1 MVGLVTAPVE
11 LAFSE
16 VGDELCPREAI
27 ERGIEDAARW
37 GVLERERDRWR
48 EVLAAAEAADDYAAA
63 VRRLG
68 HVNRQDPPDGTSWR
82 QWARWVDL
90 RMTEA
95 VDDPATL
102 VHDLDDDPGW
112 WSCGGFLDVPPEQA
126 WELLRERG
134 EGAPAAGPGRRAHL
148 VGDAGRVVGEVA
160 LLDPLGVERARV
172 PTSRLGVVL
181 ERASPGAGWAL
192 VGAHPAAPEEDARA
206 AAWRARWPVL
216 AGALGGWFSSAAL
229 ERVHPDL
236 SQHRM
241 MAEEGAE
248 FRARLA
254 AEVAELLALGGADLP
269 AAVIALG
276 CSIGPAPAHLRRWL
290 GWMAWR
296 ATYFDWT

>member
-1 MVGLVTAPVE
+1 ME

-16 VGDELCPREAI
+16 VGDELCPREAL
-27 ERGIEDAARW
+27 ERGIARAARR
-37 GVLERERDRWR
+37 GVLARERDHWR

-112 WSCGGFLDVPPEQA
+112 WSCGGSLDIAPERA
-126 WELLRERG
+126 RELLRERG
-134 EGAPAAGPGRRAHL
+134 EQAPAAGPGRRAHL
-148 VGDAGRVVGEVA
+148 VGDVGRVVGEVV
-160 LLDPLGVERARV
+160 LLDPHGVERARV
-172 PTSRLGVVL
+172 PTSRVGVVL
-181 ERASPGAGWAL
+181 ERESPGAPGWVL

-206 AAWRARWPVL
+206 AARRERWPVL

-241 MAEEGAE
+241 MAGEDAR

-254 AEVAELLALGGADLP
+254 AELGELLALGDADLP
-269 AAVIALG
+269 AAVLALG

-296 ATYFDWT
+296 ATYFDWA